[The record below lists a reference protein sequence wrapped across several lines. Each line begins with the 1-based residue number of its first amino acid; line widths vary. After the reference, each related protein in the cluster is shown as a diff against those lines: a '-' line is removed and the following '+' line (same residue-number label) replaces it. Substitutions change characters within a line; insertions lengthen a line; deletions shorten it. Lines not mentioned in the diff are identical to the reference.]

1 MDKERREK
9 VSNCCART
17 GSLGLRQ
24 AWGLESK
31 ARACAVQKAALQF
44 REPGENFWTEFKW
57 QENAK
62 P

>member
-44 REPGENFWTEFKW
+44 REPGENFWTEFK
-57 QENAK
+57 
-62 P
+62 